1 MTFAIRR
8 RMGLLAGTAGLAV
21 ALAAPAWAQD
31 IVLGLTHAKT
41 GRYAGVGV
49 GTEIAVDIA
58 VAEINA
64 AGGING
70 RKLRVEKFDTGSEA
84 RNAQVAVQRF
94 AEDAKALGV
103 IGPFSSQEA
112 QVGFAAGERLEI
124 VQIPNAASAPGLTK
138 GRQWAFRVTEDEGK
152 QFGRLLKTMA
162 DKGGV
167 KNRTAAVMYPSDEF
181 VGKSLAG
188 WMPKLLED
196 NGWKMVIPAEGF
208 PTNATDLSPHVTK
221 LKGRT
226 PGVLAFAGLP
236 EGTAKVMKE
245 LRRQG
250 HDSMLIGGQIFA
262 DPDIGRILGPDGE
275 GATYVAWYWWDTN
288 DRTRAFER
296 KFLDEAKKRG
306 VNKSGAH
313 HVDAS
318 AYDIVHVFVDAM
330 KRGGVTGDPAK
341 LKAERVAIRDALR
354 KTQWAGVTGSICFDK
369 DQDSELPAYIVR
381 IKGGQRTLLDSH
393 APDKCQ

>member
-1 MTFAIRR
+1 MKMRKL
-8 RMGLLAGTAGLAV
+8 LLAG
-21 ALAAPAWAQD
+21 LAACITLPAWAQD
-31 IVLGLTHAKT
+31 LVLGLTHAKT

-64 AGGING
+64 AGGVNG
-70 RKLRVEKFDTGSEA
+70 RKIRVEKFDTGSEA

-94 AEDAKALGV
+94 AQDANALGV

-138 GRQWAFRVTEDEGK
+138 NLKWAFRVTEDEGK
-152 QFGRLLKTMA
+152 QFARLLKTMGE
-162 DKGGV
+162 KGGV
-167 KNRTAAVMYPSDEF
+167 SNRTAAVMFPSDEF

-188 WMPKLLED
+188 WMPNLLES

-208 PTNATDLSPHVTK
+208 PTNATDLSPHITK
-221 LKGRT
+221 LQGKT
-226 PGVLAFAGLP
+226 PGVFAFAGLP

-250 HDSMLIGGQIFA
+250 HNSVLIGGQIFA
-262 DPDIGRILGPDGE
+262 DPDIAKILGPDGE

-288 DRTRAFER
+288 ERTRSFER

-306 VNKSGAH
+306 VNKTGAH

-318 AYDIVHVFVDAM
+318 AYDIVYVYADAM
-330 KRGGVTGDPAK
+330 KRANVTGEAAK
-341 LKAERVAIRDALR
+341 IKAERLAIRESLR
-354 KTQWAGVTGSICFDK
+354 TTDVNGVVGKICFTK
-369 DQDSELPAYIVR
+369 ENDSELPAYIIR
-381 IKGGQRTLLDSH
+381 IRNGQRTLLDTH
-393 APDKCQ
+393 APQKCS

>member
-1 MTFAIRR
+1 MKMRF
-8 RMGLLAGTAGLAV
+8 LLGYMAAAV
-21 ALAAPAWAQD
+21 ALPAMSQEL
-31 IVLGLTHAKT
+31 VLGLSHAKT

-70 RKLRVEKFDTGSEA
+70 KKLRVEKFDTGGEGK
-84 RNAQVAVQRF
+84 NAQVAVQKF
-94 AEDAKALGV
+94 VEDTKALGI

-124 VQIPNAASAPGLTK
+124 VQMSNSATAPGLTK
-138 GRQWAFRVTEDEGK
+138 DRKWAFRVTEDEGK

-162 DKGGV
+162 VKGGV
-167 KNRTAAVMYPSDEF
+167 SNKTAAVMYPSDEF
-181 VGKSLAG
+181 VGKSLAS
-188 WMPKLLED
+188 WMPNLLEA

-221 LKGRT
+221 LKGIS
-226 PGVLAFAGLP
+226 PGVFAFAGLP

-250 HDSMLIGGQIFA
+250 HTSTLIGGQIFA
-262 DPDIGRILGPDGE
+262 DPDIGKVLGTDGE
-275 GATYVAWYWWDTN
+275 GATFVSWYWWDAN
-288 DRTRAFER
+288 DRTRQFEK

-318 AYDIVHVFVDAM
+318 VYDIVYVYADSMRRAN
-330 KRGGVTGDPAK
+330 VTGDVAK
-341 LKAERVAIRDALR
+341 VKAERTAIRDNLMA
-354 KTQWAGVTGSICFDK
+354 TNINGVNGKICFSK
-369 DQDSELPAYIVR
+369 DHDSELPAYIIR
-381 IKGGQRTLLDSH
+381 LKNGQRTLLDSH
-393 APDKCQ
+393 APDVCK

>member
-1 MTFAIRR
+1 MKMRKL
-8 RMGLLAGTAGLAV
+8 LLAG
-21 ALAAPAWAQD
+21 LAACITLPLWAQD
-31 IVLGLTHAKT
+31 LVLGLTHAKT

-64 AGGING
+64 AGGVNG
-70 RKLRVEKFDTGSEA
+70 RRIRVEKFDTGSEA

-94 AEDAKALGV
+94 AQDANALGV

-124 VQIPNAASAPGLTK
+124 VQIPNAASAPGLTRNLK
-138 GRQWAFRVTEDEGK
+138 WAFRVTEDEGK
-152 QFGRLLKTMA
+152 QFARLLKTMGE
-162 DKGGV
+162 KGGV
-167 KNRTAAVMYPSDEF
+167 TNRTAAVMFPSDEF

-188 WMPKLLED
+188 WMPNLLES

-208 PTNATDLSPHVTK
+208 PTNATDLSPHITK
-221 LKGRT
+221 LQGKT
-226 PGVLAFAGLP
+226 PGVFAFAGLP

-250 HDSMLIGGQIFA
+250 HNSVLIGGQIFA
-262 DPDIGRILGPDGE
+262 DPDIARILGPDGE
-275 GATYVAWYWWDTN
+275 GATYVAWYWWDAN
-288 DRTRAFER
+288 DRTRTFER
-296 KFLDEAKKRG
+296 KFLEEAKKRG

-318 AYDIVHVFVDAM
+318 AYDIVYVYADAM
-330 KRGGVTGDPAK
+330 RRANVTGDASK
-341 LKAERVAIRDALR
+341 AKAERLAIREALR
-354 KTQWAGVTGSICFDK
+354 TTDLNGVIGKICFTK
-369 DQDSELPAYIVR
+369 ENDSELPGYIIR
-381 IKGGQRTLLDSH
+381 IRNGQRTLLDTH
-393 APDKCQ
+393 APQKCS

>member
-1 MTFAIRR
+1 MKMRKL
-8 RMGLLAGTAGLAV
+8 LLAG
-21 ALAAPAWAQD
+21 LAACVSLPVLAQD
-31 IVLGLTHAKT
+31 LVLGLTHAKT

-64 AGGING
+64 AGGVNG
-70 RKLRVEKFDTGSEA
+70 RKIRVEKFDTGSEA

-138 GRQWAFRVTEDEGK
+138 NLKWAFRVTEDEGK
-152 QFGRLLKTMA
+152 QFGRLLKTMGE
-162 DKGGV
+162 KGGV
-167 KNRTAAVMYPSDEF
+167 SNRTAAVMFPSDEF
-181 VGKSLAG
+181 VGKSLAS
-188 WMPKLLED
+188 WMPNLLEA

-208 PTNATDLSPHVTK
+208 PTNATDLSPHITK
-221 LKGRT
+221 LQGKT

-250 HDSMLIGGQIFA
+250 HNSMLIGGQIFA
-262 DPDIGRILGPDGE
+262 DPEIAKILGADGE

-288 DRTRAFER
+288 ERTRTFER
-296 KFLDEAKKRG
+296 KFLEEARKRG

-318 AYDIVHVFVDAM
+318 AYDIVYVFADAM
-330 KRGGVTGDPAK
+330 RRTSATGNPAAV
-341 LKAERVAIRDALR
+341 KAERLAIRDALR
-354 KTQWAGVTGSICFDK
+354 NTDLDGVTGKICFTK
-369 DQDSELPAYIVR
+369 ENDSELPGYIIR
-381 IKGGQRTLLDSH
+381 IRNGQRTLLDTH
-393 APDKCQ
+393 PPQKCS

>member
-1 MTFAIRR
+1 MKIR
-8 RMGLLAGTAGLAV
+8 LFFVAALVATV
-21 ALAAPAWAQD
+21 ALPGWSED
-31 IVLGLTHAKT
+31 LVLGLSHAKT

-64 AGGING
+64 AGGVNG
-70 RKLRVEKFDTGSEA
+70 RKIRIEKFDTAGEA
-84 RNAQVAVQRF
+84 KNAQVAVQKF

-138 GRQWAFRVTEDEGK
+138 DRKWAFRVTEDEGK

-162 DKGGV
+162 SKGGLA
-167 KNRTAAVMYPSDEF
+167 NRTAAVMYPSDEF
-181 VGKSLAG
+181 VGKSLAQ
-188 WMPKLLED
+188 WMPNLLEA

-208 PTNATDLSPHVTK
+208 ATNATDLSPHITK
-221 LKGRT
+221 LKGNT
-226 PGVLAFAGLP
+226 PGVFAFAGLP

-250 HDSMLIGGQIFA
+250 HNSTLIGGQIFA
-262 DPDIGRILGPDGE
+262 DPDIGKILGADGE
-275 GATYVAWYWWDTN
+275 GAIYVAWYWWDN
-288 DRTRAFER
+288 NAKTREFEK
-296 KFLDEAKKRG
+296 KFLEEAKKRG

-318 AYDIVHVFVDAM
+318 AYDIVYVFADAM
-330 KRGGVTGDPAK
+330 KRAAVTGDADK
-341 LKAERVAIRDALR
+341 VRAERTAIRDAL
-354 KTQWAGVTGSICFDK
+354 KTANMDGVIGKICFSK
-369 DQDSELPAYIVR
+369 DNDSELPAFIIR
-381 IKGGQRTLLDSH
+381 IKNGQRTLLDTH
-393 APDKCQ
+393 QPDKCS

>member
-1 MTFAIRR
+1 MKLRY
-8 RMGLLAGTAGLAV
+8 LLV
-21 ALAAPAWAQD
+21 SLAACVTMPALSQEL
-31 IVLGLTHAKT
+31 VLGLTHAKT
-41 GRYAGVGV
+41 GRYSGVGV

-64 AGGING
+64 AGGVNG
-70 RKLRVEKFDTGSEA
+70 RKLRVEKFDTGSDA
-84 RNAQVAVQRF
+84 KNAQVAAQKF
-94 AEDAKALGV
+94 AEDAKALGI

-138 GRQWAFRVTEDEGK
+138 DRKWAFRVTEDEGK
-152 QFGRLLKTMA
+152 QFGRLLKTLA
-162 DKGGV
+162 TKGGV
-167 KNRTAAVMYPSDEF
+167 TNRTAAVMFPSDEF
-181 VGKSLAG
+181 VGKALAS
-188 WMPKLLED
+188 WMPNLLEA

-221 LKGRT
+221 LKGNS

-250 HDSMLIGGQIFA
+250 HTSMLIGSQIFA
-262 DPDIGRILGPDGE
+262 DPDIAKILGPDGE
-275 GATYVAWYWWDTN
+275 DATYVSWYWWDTN
-288 DRTRAFER
+288 ERTRQFEK
-296 KFLDEAKKRG
+296 KFLEEAKKRG

-318 AYDIVHVFVDAM
+318 AYDIVYVYADAM
-330 KRGGVTGDPAK
+330 RRAGISGDAAK
-341 LKAERVAIRDALR
+341 LKAERTAIRDTLQ
-354 KTQWAGVTGSICFDK
+354 TTNIDGVIGKICFSRDR
-369 DQDSELPAYIVR
+369 DSELPAFIIR
-381 IKGGQRTLLDSH
+381 IKNGQRTLLDSH
-393 APDKCQ
+393 APDRCTS

>member
-1 MTFAIRR
+1 MKLRY
-8 RMGLLAGTAGLAV
+8 LLV
-21 ALAAPAWAQD
+21 SLAACVAMPALSQD
-31 IVLGLTHAKT
+31 LVLGLTHAKT
-41 GRYAGVGV
+41 GRYSGVGV

-70 RKLRVEKFDTGSEA
+70 RKLRVEKFDTGSDA
-84 RNAQVAVQRF
+84 KNAQVAAQKF
-94 AEDAKALGV
+94 AEDAKALGI

-138 GRQWAFRVTEDEGK
+138 DRRWAFRVTEDEGK
-152 QFGRLLKTMA
+152 QFGRLLKTLA
-162 DKGGV
+162 AKGGV
-167 KNRTAAVMYPSDEF
+167 TNRTAAVMFPSDEF
-181 VGKSLAG
+181 VGKALAS
-188 WMPKLLED
+188 WMPNLLEA

-221 LKGRT
+221 LKGNS

-250 HDSMLIGGQIFA
+250 HTSMLIGSQIFA
-262 DPDIGRILGPDGE
+262 DPDIAKILGPDGE
-275 GATYVAWYWWDTN
+275 DATYVSWYWWDTN
-288 DRTRAFER
+288 ERTRQFER
-296 KFLDEAKKRG
+296 KFLEEAKKRG

-318 AYDIVHVFVDAM
+318 AYDIVYVYADAM
-330 KRGGVTGDPAK
+330 RRAGISGDATK
-341 LKAERVAIRDALR
+341 LKAERTAIRDTLQS
-354 KTQWAGVTGSICFDK
+354 TNIDGVIGKICFSRDR
-369 DQDSELPAYIVR
+369 DSELPAFIIR
-381 IKGGQRTLLDSH
+381 IKNGQRTLLDSH
-393 APDKCQ
+393 APDRCTS

>member
-1 MTFAIRR
+1 MKMRKL
-8 RMGLLAGTAGLAV
+8 LLAG
-21 ALAAPAWAQD
+21 LAACITLPLWAQD
-31 IVLGLTHAKT
+31 LVLGLTHAKT

-64 AGGING
+64 AGGVNG
-70 RKLRVEKFDTGSEA
+70 RKIRVEKFDTGSEA

-94 AEDAKALGV
+94 AQDANALGV

-124 VQIPNAASAPGLTK
+124 VQIPNAASAPGLTRNLK
-138 GRQWAFRVTEDEGK
+138 WAFRVTEDEGK
-152 QFGRLLKTMA
+152 QFARLLKTMGE
-162 DKGGV
+162 KGGV
-167 KNRTAAVMYPSDEF
+167 TNRTAAVMFPSDEF

-188 WMPKLLED
+188 WMPNLLES

-208 PTNATDLSPHVTK
+208 PTNATDLSPHITK
-221 LKGRT
+221 LQGKT
-226 PGVLAFAGLP
+226 PGVFAFAGLP

-250 HDSMLIGGQIFA
+250 HNSVLIGGQIFA
-262 DPDIGRILGPDGE
+262 DPDIARILGPDGE
-275 GATYVAWYWWDTN
+275 GATYVAWYWWDAN
-288 DRTRAFER
+288 DRTRTFER
-296 KFLDEAKKRG
+296 KFLEEAKKRG

-318 AYDIVHVFVDAM
+318 AYDIVYVYSDAM
-330 KRGGVTGDPAK
+330 RRANVTGDASK
-341 LKAERVAIRDALR
+341 AKAERLAIREALR
-354 KTQWAGVTGSICFDK
+354 TTDLNGVIGKICFTK
-369 DQDSELPAYIVR
+369 ENDSELPGYIVR
-381 IKGGQRTLLDSH
+381 IRNGQRTLLDTH
-393 APDKCQ
+393 APQKCS

>member
-208 PTNATDLSPHVTK
+208 PTNATDL
-221 LKGRT
+221 
-226 PGVLAFAGLP
+226 
-236 EGTAKVMKE
+236 
-245 LRRQG
+245 
-250 HDSMLIGGQIFA
+250 
-262 DPDIGRILGPDGE
+262 
-275 GATYVAWYWWDTN
+275 
-288 DRTRAFER
+288 
-296 KFLDEAKKRG
+296 
-306 VNKSGAH
+306 
-313 HVDAS
+313 
-318 AYDIVHVFVDAM
+318 
-330 KRGGVTGDPAK
+330 
-341 LKAERVAIRDALR
+341 
-354 KTQWAGVTGSICFDK
+354 
-369 DQDSELPAYIVR
+369 
-381 IKGGQRTLLDSH
+381 
-393 APDKCQ
+393 

>member
-1 MTFAIRR
+1 M
-8 RMGLLAGTAGLAV
+8 
-21 ALAAPAWAQD
+21 
-31 IVLGLTHAKT
+31 
-41 GRYAGVGV
+41 
-49 GTEIAVDIA
+49 
-58 VAEINA
+58 
-64 AGGING
+64 
-70 RKLRVEKFDTGSEA
+70 
-84 RNAQVAVQRF
+84 
-94 AEDAKALGV
+94 
-103 IGPFSSQEA
+103 
-112 QVGFAAGERLEI
+112 
-124 VQIPNAASAPGLTK
+124 
-138 GRQWAFRVTEDEGK
+138 
-152 QFGRLLKTMA
+152 
-162 DKGGV
+162 
-167 KNRTAAVMYPSDEF
+167 
-181 VGKSLAG
+181 
-188 WMPKLLED
+188 
-196 NGWKMVIPAEGF
+196 
-208 PTNATDLSPHVTK
+208 TK

-250 HDSMLIGGQIFA
+250 HDSLLIGGQIFA

>member
-1 MTFAIRR
+1 MKMRKL
-8 RMGLLAGTAGLAV
+8 LLAG
-21 ALAAPAWAQD
+21 LAACITLPAWAQD
-31 IVLGLTHAKT
+31 LVLGLTHAKT

-64 AGGING
+64 AGGVNG
-70 RKLRVEKFDTGSEA
+70 RKIRVEKFDTGSEA

-94 AEDAKALGV
+94 AQDANALGV

-138 GRQWAFRVTEDEGK
+138 NLKWAFRVTEDEGK
-152 QFGRLLKTMA
+152 QFARLLKTMGE
-162 DKGGV
+162 KGGV
-167 KNRTAAVMYPSDEF
+167 SNRTAAVMFPSDEF

-188 WMPKLLED
+188 WMPNLLEA

-208 PTNATDLSPHVTK
+208 PTNATDLSPHITK
-221 LKGRT
+221 LQGKT
-226 PGVLAFAGLP
+226 PGVFAFAGLP

-250 HDSMLIGGQIFA
+250 HNSVLIGGQIFA
-262 DPDIGRILGPDGE
+262 DPDIGKILGPDGE

-288 DRTRAFER
+288 ERTRSFER

-306 VNKSGAH
+306 VNKTGAH

-318 AYDIVHVFVDAM
+318 AYDIVHVYADAM
-330 KRGGVTGDPAK
+330 KRANVTGDAAK
-341 LKAERVAIRDALR
+341 VKAERLAIREALR
-354 KTQWAGVTGSICFDK
+354 TTDVNGVIGKICFTK
-369 DQDSELPAYIVR
+369 ENDSELPGYIIR
-381 IKGGQRTLLDSH
+381 IRNGQRTLLDTH
-393 APDKCQ
+393 APQKCS